1 MPIFRTKDKNGNR
14 SVNFAFFKGI
24 SEISAG
30 TSVNV
35 TQNDNKQRLEIKVRL
50 PGKEPF
56 CIRYRQI
63 CDAKIISS
71 KHITT
76 KYDSVIGNALLGN
89 LFFGERGAI
98 IGSMKAL
105 QPKTEKVDRKF
116 LLIAYHPSSPSG
128 EMLERTNGISLEI
141 VGATY
146 ALDKFIKELK
156 EKCNIQ
162 PEVKQPLRN
171 GGYL

>member
-35 TQNDNKQRLEIKVRL
+35 TQNGNKQRLEIKVRL

-71 KHITT
+71 KQVTT

-89 LFFGERGAI
+89 LFFGEHGAI
-98 IGSMKAL
+98 IGSIESLTA
-105 QPKTEKVDRKF
+105 E
-116 LLIAYHPSSPSG
+116 
-128 EMLERTNGISLEI
+128 NGKS
-141 VGATY
+141 
-146 ALDKFIKELK
+146 
-156 EKCNIQ
+156 
-162 PEVKQPLRN
+162 
-171 GGYL
+171 